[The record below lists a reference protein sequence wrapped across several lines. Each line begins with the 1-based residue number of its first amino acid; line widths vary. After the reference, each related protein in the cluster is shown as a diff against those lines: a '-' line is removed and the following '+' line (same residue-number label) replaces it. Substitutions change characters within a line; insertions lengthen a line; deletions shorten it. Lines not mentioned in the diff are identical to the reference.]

1 MDRKKLMIAAAVA
14 ATLYFVVTA
23 LWPEPRGAE
32 IFRRERCNECHAVD
46 GKGGGAAPDL
56 SAVGGRRSKEYI
68 ISQIK
73 YPKSHNPESNMP
85 SFAHLP
91 EKDIQDLAD
100 YLAGLR

>member
-1 MDRKKLMIAAAVA
+1 MDRTKLVIAGAVAAAV
-14 ATLYFVVTA
+14 YFSLTA
-23 LWPEPRGAE
+23 LWPEPRGAK
-32 IFRRERCNECHAVD
+32 IFRRERCYECHTIN

-56 SAVGGRRSKEYI
+56 SAVGGRRSREYI

-73 YPKSHNPESNMP
+73 YPRSHNPDSNMP

-91 EKDIQDLAD
+91 GKDITDLAD